1 MKGREAD
8 LDRAEH
14 ELEEERAQLLGGE
27 VERRP
32 RTNGGGEVDDD
43 LANPVS
49 AWLERRKRRQASLD
63 SREAS
68 LAKREDDIRR
78 LEERLASVE
87 SSLQRKEA
95 DLTAFAEM
103 LQQSLSRAEA
113 AATDQAPAP
122 AGRRTRTR
130 RSACASGHATAPPG
144 AATRATTRP
153 EA

>member
-1 MKGREAD
+1 MGREAD
-8 LDRAEH
+8 LDRAEQ
-14 ELEEERAQLLGGE
+14 ELEEERAPLLGGD

-32 RTNGGGEVDDD
+32 RSNGTGDLDDD
-43 LANPVS
+43 VANPVS

-113 AATDQAPAP
+113 AATDQA
-122 AGRRTRTR
+122 RTR
-130 RSACASGHATAPPG
+130 RPADEDPTQRLRFWTRDSAAGG
-144 AATRATTRP
+144 GNKGNNAA
-153 EA
+153 

>member
-1 MKGREAD
+1 MLGAD
-8 LDRAEH
+8 
-14 ELEEERAQLLGGE
+14 

-32 RTNGGGEVDDD
+32 RTSSTGDADDD

-113 AATDQAPAP
+113 AATDQARTRRPADEDP
-122 AGRRTRTR
+122 TQRLRFWTRDSAGRRR
-130 RSACASGHATAPPG
+130 
-144 AATRATTRP
+144 
-153 EA
+153 